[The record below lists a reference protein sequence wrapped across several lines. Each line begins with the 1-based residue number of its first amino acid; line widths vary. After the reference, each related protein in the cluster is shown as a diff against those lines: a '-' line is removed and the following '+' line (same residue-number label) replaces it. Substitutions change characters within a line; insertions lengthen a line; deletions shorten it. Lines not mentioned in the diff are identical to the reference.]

1 VNRLPQPPGDGESP
15 EPIDYEEALRD
26 LLAKRRRRRF
36 TSMLRRVADPR
47 PSSPAQ
53 VLLLGLALAL
63 AGALIPGIHVALLFG
78 LGLLAFGFVSS
89 LFQPRGRTVSWRNRP
104 IDLPP
109 EKSWTHSVYYVF
121 YRRNKPE

>member
-1 VNRLPQPPGDGESP
+1 MNRLDQPPDDGGSP

-26 LLAKRRRRRF
+26 LLARRRRHRV
-36 TSMLRRVADPR
+36 TSTLRRIADPR

-53 VLLLGLALAL
+53 VMLLGLALAL
-63 AGALIPGIHVALLFG
+63 AGALIPSIHVALLVG
-78 LGLLAFGFVSS
+78 IGLLAFGFISS
-89 LFQPRGRTVSWRNRP
+89 LIQPRGRTVSWRNRQ

-109 EKSWTHSVYYVF
+109 EKNWTHSIYYIF